1 VPTRETEGQRE
12 RGERGTTCIDVVD
25 GKAIVVNRRA
35 ALHVHKLA
43 VNERQVLLGSE
54 VKLHEVP
61 LARGTCAWGGG
72 GVSFGVVSVC
82 KTLCAKKRVGGQ
94 QVGGGGEG
102 GGGGGG
108 GGGSG
113 GGER

>member
-72 GVSFGVVSVC
+72 GGEFWCSERVQNLVC
-82 KTLCAKKRVGGQ
+82 EEA
-94 QVGGGGEG
+94 
-102 GGGGGG
+102 
-108 GGGSG
+108 SG
-113 GGER
+113 WTAGWWWR